1 MKTSKQTRPCIFL
14 EDTRRNLKGMSRRQA
29 FKSYARPHRIAVYGA
44 REDFSVFYSEY
55 IIEVMGN
62 NVFWKSLGEESMTFK
77 DGKFYGTFSQ
87 RVLNI
92 ALTAF
97 NIDWPMSS
105 NWIIRL
111 LAHNK
116 TLWAMILKGKITNP
130 EQLAK
135 KYSKIYF
142 KGVYSYKALKVY
154 FESYSSIGSLW
165 DIYYYTSNPNLWIE
179 KYCALKWENDRQY
192 EEHLNL
198 ARDILHYAKIE
209 NAKINSTWSYSR
221 MASEHQ
227 KQIERDNLDQ
237 VNMYSDEKIA
247 TPFERDGLHLIL
259 DERDAFI
266 EGTVMHNCVHSCYW
280 DRIANGN
287 YLIAKG
293 VVNGVKIDVGISIGY
308 SDDGDMLRLNQVH
321 SIYNGNVSQEVEQFC
336 LDWIDA
342 YHQDLLEVL
351 NEIRKPELPKLKV
364 PTLGDLD
371 ALNALRARLQ
381 ELPDRRYNIDDFPF

>member
-14 EDTRRNLKGMSRRQA
+14 EDTRRDLKGMSRRQA

-221 MASEHQ
+221 MVSEHQ

-280 DRIANGN
+280 NRIANGN

-293 VVNGVKIDVGISIGY
+293 VVDGVKIDVGISIGY
-308 SDDGDMLRLNQVH
+308 SDNGDVLRLNQVH

-336 LDWIDA
+336 MNWIDA
-342 YHQDLLEVL
+342 YHQDLLGVL
-351 NEIRKPELPKLKV
+351 NEIRKPELPKLKAD
-364 PTLGDLD
+364 LDDLD
-371 ALNALRARLQ
+371 ALAALRARLRGDMPAP
-381 ELPDRRYNIDDFPF
+381 EEIDLPF

>member
-1 MKTSKQTRPCIFL
+1 MKTKQTRPCIFL
-14 EDTRRNLKGMSRRQA
+14 VDTREEIKNLSRREILNRTIGGIRT
-29 FKSYARPHRIAVYGA
+29 SVYGSN
-44 REDFSVFYSEY
+44 REFTIFRTHYVA
-55 IIEVMGN
+55 EVMGN
-62 NVFWKSLGEESMTFK
+62 RQFYKKVIEISLTFK
-77 DGKFYGTFSQ
+77 NGKFFGNFTDE
-87 RVLNI
+87 LLI
-92 ALTAF
+92 AIVQVFKL
-97 NIDWPMSS
+97 DWTEE
-105 NWIIRL
+105 NWVRRL

-116 TLWAMILKGKITNP
+116 ILWAQIIQGKITNP

-135 KYSKIYF
+135 KYSKLYF
-142 KGVYSYKALKVY
+142 KGVYSYKALKTY
-154 FESYSSIGSLW
+154 FEDCKGIGSLW
-165 DIYYYTSNPNLWIE
+165 DIYYYTTNPSLWVE
-179 KYCALKWENDRQY
+179 KFSTLRWENDHQY

-198 ARDILHYAKIE
+198 AVDILHYAKME
-209 NAKINSTWSYSR
+209 NSKVNPTWSYSR

-280 DRIANGN
+280 NRIANGN

-308 SDDGDMLRLNQVH
+308 SDDGDTLRLNQVH

-336 LDWIDA
+336 MNWIDA
-342 YHQDLLEVL
+342 YHQDLLGVL
-351 NEIRKPELPKLKV
+351 NEIRKSELPKLKAH
-364 PTLGDLD
+364 LDDLD
-371 ALNALRARLQ
+371 ALAALRARL
-381 ELPDRRYNIDDFPF
+381 

>member
-1 MKTSKQTRPCIFL
+1 MKTMNKKPCVFL
-14 EDTRRNLKGMSRRQA
+14 EDTRRDLKGMTRRQA
-29 FKSYARPHRIAVYGA
+29 FNSFSRPHRTAVYGA
-44 REDFSVFYSEY
+44 REEFSVFYSEY
-55 IIEVMGN
+55 RIEVMGN
-62 NVFWKSLGEESMTFK
+62 NIFWKSLGEESMTFK
-77 DGKFYGTFSQ
+77 NGKFYGTFSQ

-92 ALTAF
+92 ALKAF

-111 LAHNK
+111 LARNK

-135 KYSKIYF
+135 KYSKLYF

-179 KYCALKWENDRQY
+179 KYCALKWENDHQY

-198 ARDILHYAKIE
+198 AVDVLHYAKME
-209 NAKINSTWSYSR
+209 NSKVNPTWSYAR

-227 KQIERDNLDQ
+227 KQIERDNLSLI
-237 VNMYSDEKIA
+237 NTYSDEKIA
-247 TPFERDGLHLIL
+247 TPFERAGLQLIL
-259 DERDAFI
+259 DERDAFT

-280 DRIANGN
+280 NRIANGN

-293 VVNGVKIDVGISIGY
+293 VVDGVKIDVGISIGY
-308 SDDGDMLRLNQVH
+308 SDNGDVLRLNQVH
-321 SIYNGNVSQEVEQFC
+321 SIYNGIVSQEIKQYC
-336 LDWIDA
+336 MNWIDA
-342 YHQDLLEVL
+342 YHQDLLGVL
-351 NEIRKPELPKLKV
+351 NEIRKSELPKLKAD
-364 PTLGDLD
+364 LDDLD
-371 ALNALRARLQ
+371 ALAALRARLRGDMPAP
-381 ELPDRRYNIDDFPF
+381 EEIDLPF

>member
-1 MKTSKQTRPCIFL
+1 MKTKQTRPCIFL
-14 EDTRRNLKGMSRRQA
+14 EDTRRDLKGMSRRQA
-29 FKSYARPHRIAVYGA
+29 FKPYARPHRIAVYGS

-105 NWIIRL
+105 NWIISL

-135 KYSKIYF
+135 KYSKLYF

-165 DIYYYTSNPNLWIE
+165 DIYYYTSNPNLWVE

-237 VNMYSDEKIA
+237 INMYSDEKIA
-247 TPFERDGLHLIL
+247 TPFERNGLQLIL
-259 DERDAFI
+259 DEREAFI
-266 EGTVMHNCVHSCYW
+266 EGTMMHNCVHSCYW
-280 DRIANGN
+280 NKIANGN

-293 VVNGVKIDVGISIGY
+293 VVDGVKIDVGISIGY
-308 SDDGDMLRLNQVH
+308 SDNGDVLRLNQVH
-321 SIYNGNVSQEVEQFC
+321 SIYNGIVSQEIKQYC
-336 LDWIDA
+336 MNWIDA
-342 YHQDLLEVL
+342 YHQDLLGVL
-351 NEIRKPELPKLKV
+351 NEIRKPELPKLKAH
-364 PTLGDLD
+364 LDDLD
-371 ALNALRARLQ
+371 ALAALRARLRGDMPAP
-381 ELPDRRYNIDDFPF
+381 EEIDLPF